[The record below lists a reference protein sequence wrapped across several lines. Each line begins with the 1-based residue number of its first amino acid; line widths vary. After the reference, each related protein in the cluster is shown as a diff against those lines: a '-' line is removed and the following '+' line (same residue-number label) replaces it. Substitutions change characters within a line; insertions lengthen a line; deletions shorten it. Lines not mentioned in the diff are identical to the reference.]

1 MLSIIHH
8 PAVRHV
14 QAAPDFT
21 CGWACI
27 SMLLPS
33 RPIPS
38 VFSGSIHDAFC
49 DGLSLPDMIYLL
61 THFRFY
67 PEQVQATALQ
77 AIVNK
82 PSIYLMHSIHREF
95 SRPHW
100 FLFEVSSDEDIISI
114 YDPVQPDRLDFDY
127 DSVPSRYSSDLVY
140 CYRILDCNA
149 LRHDSAK
156 GEASDEVTPTDWSLA

>member
-1 MLSIIHH
+1 MLSVIHH
-8 PAVRHV
+8 PTVRHV
-14 QAAPDFT
+14 QATPDFT

-27 SMLLPS
+27 SMFLPTS

-38 VFSGSIHDAFC
+38 IFGGSIRDAFS

-67 PEQVQATALQ
+67 PEPVTSTALQ

-100 FLFEVSSDEDIISI
+100 FLFEVSLDEDVISI
-114 YDPVQPDRLDFDY
+114 YDPIEAYRLDFDY

-140 CYRILDCNA
+140 CHRILDCNVI
-149 LRHDSAK
+149 RHDSAK
-156 GEASDEVTPTDWSLA
+156 GEDLL